1 MIVVPAGSFTMG
13 SPANELGHGSQEGP
27 QHRLTFAQQFAV
39 GEFALTFDEWDACV
53 ADGGC
58 NGYRPPD
65 RGWGRGRLPVINVSW
80 DDVKAYVAWL
90 SKKTGKTYRL
100 LSEAEREYVTRAGT
114 QTAYSW
120 GDGIGKGN
128 ANCNGCGSEWDNKQ
142 TAPVGS
148 FAANAFGLYD
158 MHGNVGEWTQDCWQD
173 NYNGAPTDGSARTS
187 GDCSR
192 RGVRG
197 GSWYVAPVYLRSA
210 YRGKTTINDRNG
222 TLGFRVSRTLLAP

>member
-1 MIVVPAGSFTMG
+1 MQFTPLFG
-13 SPANELGHGSQEGP
+13 ALLP
-27 QHRLTFAQQFAV
+27 QTFRFNQ
-39 GEFALTFDEWDACV
+39 LWKR
-53 ADGGC
+53 
-58 NGYRPPD
+58 Y
-65 RGWGRGRLPVINVSW
+65 
-80 DDVKAYVAWL
+80 
-90 SKKTGKTYRL
+90 KTYRL